1 MSICIEQYRIT
12 IGLFNRCRVV
22 KCKID
27 LYSISIIV
35 WLSTNLYYVLLIYM
49 LLVVCGDVEVN
60 PGPRGNV
67 LKICHINIQR
77 FTELKLTEIKN
88 SIAGYYDIIAFTETF
103 FNTDTTLDLSIP
115 GYQPIIRRDRD
126 GIGGGGVAVYV
137 SNCLGVKRRE
147 DLEGDSIEAL
157 WAEIS
162 CTNHRFLLCVCYR
175 PPKMQMHFWDDL
187 QNMVDLAKIG
197 MVKSIVIA
205 GDLNSDENTQPRNH
219 NALMRFANSNSL
231 CVHVDKPT
239 RVTQT
244 TSSVLDQFLSNIP
257 DFVSEVQ
264 VSDAPLLTNDH
275 LSIFMTLHFK
285 VHKEKAYDGLVWL

>member
-126 GIGGGGVAVYV
+126 GIGGG
-137 SNCLGVKRRE
+137 
-147 DLEGDSIEAL
+147 
-157 WAEIS
+157 W
-162 CTNHRFLLCVCYR
+162 
-175 PPKMQMHFWDDL
+175 Q
-187 QNMVDLAKIG
+187 
-197 MVKSIVIA
+197 
-205 GDLNSDENTQPRNH
+205 
-219 NALMRFANSNSL
+219 LMSL
-231 CVHVDKPT
+231 T
-239 RVTQT
+239 
-244 TSSVLDQFLSNIP
+244 VLVLKG
-257 DFVSEVQ
+257 ER
-264 VSDAPLLTNDH
+264 T
-275 LSIFMTLHFK
+275 
-285 VHKEKAYDGLVWL
+285 